1 MLEKVECVGFVDRTV
16 AIHVSRLVYRVHRGK
31 YSVLQQVQG
40 IGFVDCTVTVDIPPA
55 DGSVRFGSACRRT
68 LSLNTPG

>member
-16 AIHVSRLVYRVHRGK
+16 AIHVSRLVYRVRRGK

-40 IGFVDCTVTVDIPPA
+40 IGFVDCTVTVDA

-68 LSLNTPG
+68 LSPNTPG

>member
-16 AIHVSRLVYRVHRGK
+16 AIHVSRLVYRVRRGK

-40 IGFVDCTVTVDIPPA
+40 IGFVDCTVTVDIPPQMDLCVLGLRA
-55 DGSVRFGSACRRT
+55 GGHCH
-68 LSLNTPG
+68 